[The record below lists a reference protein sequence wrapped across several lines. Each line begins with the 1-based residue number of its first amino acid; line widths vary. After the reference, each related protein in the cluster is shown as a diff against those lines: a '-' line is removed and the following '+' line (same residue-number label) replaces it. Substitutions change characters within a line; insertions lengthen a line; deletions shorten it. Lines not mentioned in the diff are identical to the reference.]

1 MKVKRL
7 PKDPGPA
14 AWNEILPPA
23 APYPA
28 LEEAT
33 TADWLI
39 IGAGFTGLAAARR
52 LSQLRPEDRIVVL
65 EASRVAHGPAGR
77 NSGVMVDLP
86 HDLASDDY
94 GGSTDGDLLQ
104 IRMNRTA
111 IDFAADAARDYEMP
125 EEALRRIGKIN
136 AATTEAGVQHNKDYA
151 AHIATMGED
160 SDILD
165 ARQMLEITGSSFYMG
180 GLFTPGAVILQ
191 PALYIRGLAA
201 GIVSNRVQLFEK
213 SPVTELTNTSG
224 SWLAK
229 TPSGSVSAPKVILA
243 VNGHVES
250 FGFYKRRLMHI
261 FTYASMTRKLTSDE
275 IKRLGGR
282 PDWSCTPSDPMGTT
296 VRRISGIGGDRLV
309 VRNRF
314 TYDPSMEVDD
324 NRIKRVAL
332 DHDRSFEN
340 RFPMLKGVDME
351 YRWGGRL
358 CISRNSVPAFG
369 EVDSNLYSACCQ
381 NGLGTAKGTMAGIL
395 AAEKAV
401 GQSSDLLDAIEQE
414 PLPSRLPPEPFAWLG
429 ANAVIR
435 WKEHRAGNEV

>member
-1 MKVKRL
+1 MKITKL

-23 APYPA
+23 APYA
-28 LEEAT
+28 TLEENT

-39 IGAGFTGLAAARR
+39 VGAGFTGLAAARR
-52 LSQLRPEDRIVVL
+52 LSQLQPEDRVVVL

-94 GGSTDGDLLQ
+94 GGSSDDDRIQ
-104 IRMNRTA
+104 IRMNRAA

-125 EEALRRIGKIN
+125 EEALRRSGKIN
-136 AATTEAGVQHNKDYA
+136 AATTEAGVQHNRDYA
-151 AHIATMGED
+151 AHIATLGEE
-160 SDILD
+160 SELLD
-165 ARQMLEITGSSFYMG
+165 ARQMRDITGSEFYMG

-191 PALYIRGLAA
+191 PALYIRGLAT
-201 GIVSNRVQLFEK
+201 GIVSNRVRLFEK
-213 SPVTELTNTSG
+213 SPVIELKNTG
-224 SWLAK
+224 DSWLAK
-229 TPSGSVSAPKVILA
+229 TPSGSVSAPKVIMA
-243 VNGHVES
+243 VNGHVEN
-250 FGFYKRRLMHI
+250 FGFYRRRLMHI
-261 FTYASMTRKLTSDE
+261 FTYASMTRRLTGDE
-275 IKRLGGR
+275 VKRLGGR
-282 PDWSCTPSDPMGTT
+282 PVWSCTPSDPMGTT

-324 NRIKRVAL
+324 NRIKRVAV
-332 DHDRSFEN
+332 DHDRSFRR
-340 RFPMLKGVDME
+340 RFPQLNGIEME

-369 EVDSNLYSACCQ
+369 EVDTNLYSACCQ

-395 AAEKAV
+395 AAEKAAGV
-401 GQSSDLLDAIEQE
+401 DSELLGYIERE
-414 PLPSRLPPEPFAWLG
+414 PLPSRLPPEPIAWLG

-435 WKEHRAGNEV
+435 WKEFRAGNEV